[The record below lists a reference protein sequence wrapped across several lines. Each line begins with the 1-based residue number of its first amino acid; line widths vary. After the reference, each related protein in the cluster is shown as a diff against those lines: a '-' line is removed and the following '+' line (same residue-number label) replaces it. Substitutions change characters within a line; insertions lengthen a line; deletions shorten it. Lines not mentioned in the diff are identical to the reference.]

1 MWFFIRKASS
11 KIALGSKSL
20 KALIRVYCVVCY
32 EQKSNEKEWSG
43 KKAELLKASRKI
55 NCSRKSEKCN
65 I

>member
-1 MWFFIRKASS
+1 MRVWFLSS
-11 KIALGSKSL
+11 RLQAIAVGSKSL
-20 KALIRVYCVVCY
+20 KTLIRVCY

-65 I
+65 NI